1 MKKLFEEE
9 TKDLKEAFRLFAD
22 NKGRAKPVDLKKALT
37 TIEYDRRNP
46 IIFKLIE
53 ELDTEEN
60 QEGITFETF
69 MRHID
74 EGLGDLDSKDNI
86 KKIFDQLLNNPKD
99 KTLSLNS
106 LKRLIK
112 ELGANVNQDELKE
125 MFLKVSGG
133 SSEISFE
140 GFHTIM
146 SRK

>member
-1 MKKLFEEE
+1 MKKQFEDE
-9 TKDLKEAFRLFAD
+9 TKDLREAFKLFAD
-22 NKGRAKPVDLKKALT
+22 NKGKAKPADFKKALT

-69 MRHID
+69 LRHIND
-74 EGLGDLDSKDNI
+74 GLGDLDSKDNI
-86 KKIFDQLLNNPKD
+86 KKIFDQFLDNPRD
-99 KTLSLNS
+99 KTISLNS

-112 ELGANVNQDELKE
+112 ELGANVDQDELKE

-133 SSEISFE
+133 SSEINFDA
-140 GFHTIM
+140 FHAIM